1 MKKFRK
7 LLPAL
12 SMLLISALLMGSST
26 FAWFSMNTTVSAT
39 GMKVQATTSKNL
51 VISTDKTLKNNENTS
66 ISSVQANPL
75 YLRPVSTGSI
85 GGETVSFF
93 KNTSGVNIDYTT
105 GNKKEGA
112 IFEAATVTD
121 VTSSTTSSS
130 TTVFDVV
137 KYTFYIR
144 ADMPANSSDE
154 SKFSKLV
161 VSNIEFNGST
171 SKNISKSLRVGVRCL
186 TGETTVGGGFIYAPV
201 TGHSTSYKAIVKAG
215 TVSSTDTL
223 ESESNVVIST
233 AQSIANG
240 NDSNLLGASK
250 LGSDYVTVEIY
261 VWYEGQDA
269 ACTSANSIDSEGLDL
284 KISFEAN

>member
-75 YLRPVSTGSI
+75 YLRPVSTGSV

-105 GNKKEGA
+105 GSKKEGA
-112 IFEAATVTD
+112 TFEAATVTD
-121 VTSSTTSSS
+121 VTSSTTSSP

-144 ADMPANSSDE
+144 ADMPADSSDA

-161 VSNIEFNGST
+161 VSSIQFNGST

-186 TGETTVGGGFIYAPV
+186 TGETTVGGGLIFAPV
-201 TGHSTSYKAIVKAG
+201 TGHSTSYKAIAKAG

-223 ESESNVVIST
+223 ETTDNVVIST
-233 AQSIANG
+233 AQSIADG
-240 NDSNLLGASK
+240 NDSNLLGSSK
-250 LGSDYVTVEIY
+250 LGSEYVTVEIY

-284 KISFEAN
+284 IISFEAN